1 MGILN
6 KVFDLNKRELKRLD
20 KLAAKIDQL
29 ATETERLTD
38 DQLREKTEEFKARYQ
53 KGETLDDL
61 LEEAF
66 AVVREG
72 ARRVLGLYPYHV
84 QLMGGIS
91 LHEGNISEMKTGE
104 GKTLTSTMPVY
115 LNAISGKGVHVVTV
129 NEYLVSRDATEMGEL
144 YQFLGLTV
152 GLNLNSLS
160 KEEKQEAYNA
170 DITYSTNNELG
181 FDYLRD
187 NMVLYKEQMVQRP
200 LYYAV
205 IDEVDSILID
215 EARTPL
221 IISGSAQ
228 KSAQLYIQA
237 NAFVNTL
244 KRETHFTFDEKTKGV
259 QLTEEGINQA
269 ERGFNIDNLFDINH
283 VSLNHH
289 IN

>member
-1 MGILN
+1 MMSYEGKQRN
-6 KVFDLNKRELKRLD
+6 LKLVI
-20 KLAAKIDQL
+20 KMEKQL
-29 ATETERLTD
+29 MIFLT
-38 DQLREKTEEFKARYQ
+38 
-53 KGETLDDL
+53 
-61 LEEAF
+61 EAF

-72 ARRVLGLYPYHV
+72 AKRVLGLYPYPV

-115 LNAISGKGVHVVTV
+115 LNALSGKGVHVVTV
-129 NEYLVSRDATEMGEL
+129 NEYLASRDASEMGQL
-144 YQFLGLTV
+144 YEFLGLTV

-160 KEEKQEAYNA
+160 KEEKQAAYA
-170 DITYSTNNELG
+170 CDITYSTNNELG

-200 LYYAV
+200 LHYAV

-228 KSAQLYIQA
+228 KSTQLYIQA
-237 NAFVNTL
+237 NAFVRTL
-244 KRETHFTFDEKTKGV
+244 KKEEDYTYDEKTKGV
-259 QLTEEGINQA
+259 QLTEDGNDKSREG
-269 ERGFNIDNLFDINH
+269 FWH
-283 VSLNHH
+283 
-289 IN
+289 